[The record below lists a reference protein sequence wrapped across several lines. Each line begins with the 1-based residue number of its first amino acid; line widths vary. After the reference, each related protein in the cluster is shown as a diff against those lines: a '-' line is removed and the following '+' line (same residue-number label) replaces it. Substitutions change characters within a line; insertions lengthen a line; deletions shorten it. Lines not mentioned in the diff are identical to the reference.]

1 MAATEAKVRKRWLEA
16 VHEKLQFQKIEGWCK
31 VLKSKSNHK
40 NIFSKWA
47 IAWKTLWITLED
59 STILMYSQKL
69 SSATK
74 EGEEYGEHSPIQ
86 KIFLNASASCD
97 VADNGKTFRITCS
110 KWMKRGTQ
118 HAKLRTFEFTPVVPG
133 PDAHQWKTMVK
144 NVIEKQRLGN
154 FEKGT
159 PPLPILVKN
168 FSGSNASRSEKDAAT
183 ESALD
188 VIQAIEDMGKAIH
201 SLIQEH
207 GEANVLLGPLDAL
220 IQSGETLGAS
230 ISNAQ
235 LLSASASES
244 FVDMLKVSDLDYS
257 SKAWL
262 TEEFTREVPLY
273 FGLTSKHDQEEN
285 GPQESEPQLDRVH
298 PLPSRHNEDVQNF
311 QNWNFDVL
319 SIASTEELGM
329 LVVSMFTA
337 VEVKAVYSIPT
348 SVLFKFVAA
357 IREKYLS
364 TNPYHNFYHA
374 TDVLQTVFCILTSMG
389 AKEHLH
395 HIDTFCLMIAALA
408 HDVGHPGLNNSYHV
422 NAQTDLA
429 VTYNDQS
436 VLENMHSAILFRTL
450 KDSTQN
456 ILGYLDVDTLRKAR
470 KRIMNL
476 ILSTDMASHFD
487 ITKEIDS
494 LLQSPMKGTNDGG
507 SRARRKVLGLPERA
521 VLSQGIMHLA
531 DISNPAKPWR
541 VSKAWS
547 DLVLEE
553 FFMQG
558 DREQQLG
565 LPISPNMDR
574 RTTKQEIL
582 SLNFIDFIVTP
593 IFIATTNILPAMK
606 KACDILASNRNE
618 WDTMREEA
626 LKVSVASGQILPAEA
641 EKDAE
646 KWHRRR
652 LNYDMIFVKNT
663 AEKLSKMDPRSM
675 EPSSPPQAGR
685 SRKVSKAGSTTP
697 NAGQNRRGTML
708 LLESY
713 LLSTRTPPR

>member
-1 MAATEAKVRKRWLEA
+1 
-16 VHEKLQFQKIEGWCK
+16 
-31 VLKSKSNHK
+31 
-40 NIFSKWA
+40 
-47 IAWKTLWITLED
+47 
-59 STILMYSQKL
+59 
-69 SSATK
+69 
-74 EGEEYGEHSPIQ
+74 
-86 KIFLNASASCD
+86 
-97 VADNGKTFRITCS
+97 
-110 KWMKRGTQ
+110 
-118 HAKLRTFEFTPVVPG
+118 
-133 PDAHQWKTMVK
+133 
-144 NVIEKQRLGN
+144 
-154 FEKGT
+154 
-159 PPLPILVKN
+159 
-168 FSGSNASRSEKDAAT
+168 
-183 ESALD
+183 
-188 VIQAIEDMGKAIH
+188 
-201 SLIQEH
+201 
-207 GEANVLLGPLDAL
+207 
-220 IQSGETLGAS
+220 
-230 ISNAQ
+230 
-235 LLSASASES
+235 
-244 FVDMLKVSDLDYS
+244 VDMLKVSDLDNS

-273 FGLTSKHDQEEN
+273 FGLTWKHDQEEN

-298 PLPSRHNEDVQNF
+298 PLPSRHNEDVQNL

-364 TNPYHNFYHA
+364 TNPYHNFHHA

-436 VLENMHSAILFRTL
+436 VLEHMHSAILFRTL

-456 ILGYLDVDTLRKAR
+456 ILGYLDVDTLRIAR

-487 ITKEIDS
+487 VTKEIDS
-494 LLQSPMKGTNDGG
+494 LLQSLMKGTNDGG
-507 SRARRKVLGLPERA
+507 SYARRKVLGLPERA

-641 EKDAE
+641 EKDAD
-646 KWHRRR
+646 KWRRRR
-652 LNYDMIFVKNT
+652 LNYDMIFVRNT

-675 EPSSPPQAGR
+675 DPSSPPPAGR
-685 SRKVSKAGSTTP
+685 PRKVSKAGSTTP
-697 NAGQNRRGTML
+697 KAGQNRRGTML